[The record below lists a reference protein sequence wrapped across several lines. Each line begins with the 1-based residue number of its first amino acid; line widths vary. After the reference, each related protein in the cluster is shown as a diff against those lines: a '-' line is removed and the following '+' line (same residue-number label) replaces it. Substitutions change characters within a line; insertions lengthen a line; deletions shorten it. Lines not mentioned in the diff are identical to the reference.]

1 MAPQWAGA
9 RSMSTKRGPRL
20 NAVVAVVE
28 VEVEV
33 AGIAEIVAA
42 GAAGAGVV
50 AGAAPAIS
58 RDSPRE
64 NLTEPRLPGYALQA
78 RFFFHDSAAKSAVAA
93 GVAFVFRW
101 HGLSSPLSANPRAR
115 RR

>member
-28 VEVEV
+28 VEV

-42 GAAGAGVV
+42 GAAMGAG
-50 AGAAPAIS
+50 APAPV
-58 RDSPRE
+58 RRGFPTE

-93 GVAFVFRW
+93 GVARC
-101 HGLSSPLSANPRAR
+101 LRDPLAWAFQPPFG
-115 RR
+115 

>member
-20 NAVVAVVE
+20 NGAVGGGAVGGGG
-28 VEVEV
+28 
-33 AGIAEIVAA
+33 AGRGECVAA
-42 GAAGAGVV
+42 GAAGV
-50 AGAAPAIS
+50 AGAATTIS

-93 GVAFVFRW
+93 GVAFVIRW

>member
-42 GAAGAGVV
+42 GAAVV
-50 AGAAPAIS
+50 AGAATAIS

-93 GVAFVFRW
+93 GVRRAFVI
-101 HGLSSPLSANPRAR
+101 PRQEPPTGFQFLR
-115 RR
+115 GQCRH

>member
-20 NAVVAVVE
+20 NAVVAVGE
-28 VEVEV
+28 AAV

-42 GAAGAGVV
+42 GAAVV
-50 AGAAPAIS
+50 AGAATAIS

-93 GVAFVFRW
+93 GVAFVIRW

>member
-28 VEVEV
+28 GEVEG
-33 AGIAEIVAA
+33 AGSAEIVAA
-42 GAAGAGVV
+42 GV
-50 AGAAPAIS
+50 AGAATAIS

-64 NLTEPRLPGYALQA
+64 NLAEPRLPGYALQA

-93 GVAFVFRW
+93 GVAFVIRW

>member
-28 VEVEV
+28 VEV

-42 GAAGAGVV
+42 GAAVV
-50 AGAAPAIS
+50 AGAATAIS

-64 NLTEPRLPGYALQA
+64 NLNEPPLPGYALQA

-93 GVAFVFRW
+93 GVAFVIRW

>member
-28 VEVEV
+28 VEV

-42 GAAGAGVV
+42 GAAVV
-50 AGAAPAIS
+50 AGAATVIS

-93 GVAFVFRW
+93 GVAFVIRW

>member
-28 VEVEV
+28 VEV

-42 GAAGAGVV
+42 GAAVV
-50 AGAAPAIS
+50 AGAATAIS

-93 GVAFVFRW
+93 GVAFVIRW